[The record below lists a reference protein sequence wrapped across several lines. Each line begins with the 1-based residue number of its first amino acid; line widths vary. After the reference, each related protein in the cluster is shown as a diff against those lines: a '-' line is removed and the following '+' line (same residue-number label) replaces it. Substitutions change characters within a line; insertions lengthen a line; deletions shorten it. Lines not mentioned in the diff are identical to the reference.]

1 MLKFYSR
8 LLLSH
13 AWLLCTGGA
22 NWRIQEKG
30 GGNQA
35 KRSTSGLL
43 HDSEWLRSCQ
53 NKRVWMETGKFI
65 VKGFVVA
72 NIHPIK

>member
-1 MLKFYSR
+1 MLYADESNQGIR
-8 LLLSH
+8 
-13 AWLLCTGGA
+13 
-22 NWRIQEKG
+22 EKG

-43 HDSEWLRSCQ
+43 YDSKRLRSGQ

-65 VKGFVVA
+65 VKCFVVA